1 MATAAFSEPIARPIG
16 EDTCMLAIT
25 GDTIPVSEEHGAT
38 MRKLLEHARAVA
50 SGQAEGDVFTWFLAT
65 EYEWEME
72 SACTWL
78 VESTAS
84 ELAPKE
90 KEVLRLFLH
99 RMPEVRQA
107 ITAGRQAAR
116 LRADSSPSPEWGDW
130 LELVALPSWNDF
142 TTRTAILLSQLGEPA
157 RNDSNYGIRVQDRAR

>member
-1 MATAAFSEPIARPIG
+1 
-16 EDTCMLAIT
+16 MLPMT
-25 GDTIPVSEEHGAT
+25 GDAVPVSVEHDAN

-78 VESTAS
+78 VESPAS
-84 ELAPKE
+84 QLPTGE
-90 KEVLRLFLH
+90 KEALRLFLL

-107 ITAGRQAAR
+107 IMAGRKAAAH
-116 LRADSSPSPEWGDW
+116 RANNSPSAEWSDW

-142 TTRTAILLSQLGEPA
+142 TARTAILLSQLGEPA
-157 RNDSNYGIRVQDRAR
+157 RNDSNYGIRVQGRAR